1 MKATEDNVSMKEIG
15 LIVEVNFRFYASETL
30 RMCSLSR
37 GFYLLN
43 SKTWPFLHINSSIW
57 LRHSVSC
64 TWREYWF
71 LEVGGV
77 FRTVRTVVRTE
88 ELYAIRLHKTLLK
101 MTVVCYY
108 CRNYFI
114 FISIL
119 RAPSRDPG
127 FSLFR
132 GRDSGFLREGGARL
146 VKWNWM
152 GHGIWWL
159 FTCNARFEIPCLEPR
174 TGSRSEPFFL
184 HGPTKKLFMVWRNK
198 LSTILSGGDNDRHT
212 SPIQLPARLTVVSPT
227 SWVVSHAC

>member
-43 SKTWPFLHINSSIW
+43 SKTWPFLHINSSLW

-77 FRTVRTVVRTE
+77 FRTVHTVVRTE

-152 GHGIWWL
+152 GHGFGDCL
-159 FTCNARFEIPCLEPR
+159 SAMQDPRYLVYNREPVVEVNRF
-174 TGSRSEPFFL
+174 FFIVPEKNYL
-184 HGPTKKLFMVWRNK
+184 WFDWTKVIHDPVRRW
-198 LSTILSGGDNDRHT
+198 
-212 SPIQLPARLTVVSPT
+212 
-227 SWVVSHAC
+227 

>member
-1 MKATEDNVSMKEIG
+1 MKATEDNVSMTEIG

-30 RMCSLSR
+30 TMCSLSR

-77 FRTVRTVVRTE
+77 FRTVHTVVRTE

-108 CRNYFI
+108 CRNHFI

-127 FSLFR
+127 FSLF
-132 GRDSGFLREGGARL
+132 GVGIRDFWGKGERDWENETKWDMGFGGCLRAMQDSRYL
-146 VKWNWM
+146 V
-152 GHGIWWL
+152 
-159 FTCNARFEIPCLEPR
+159 
-174 TGSRSEPFFL
+174 
-184 HGPTKKLFMVWRNK
+184 
-198 LSTILSGGDNDRHT
+198 
-212 SPIQLPARLTVVSPT
+212 
-227 SWVVSHAC
+227 